1 MRHVFLPPLSTC
13 KSAMIHRP
21 GVTSYVAT
29 LSGTFSD
36 NSQVV
41 LRFIKL
47 KKAEDFHQRPG
58 NVIKVMTR
66 TDEKFDEVQES
77 IAWIIY
83 VTFPHTVNRAHRS
96 YLAMGK

>member
-1 MRHVFLPPLSTC
+1 MRHVFLPPFSTC

-47 KKAEDFHQRPG
+47 KQAEDYHQRV
-58 NVIKVMTR
+58 NVMKVMTAAMTR
-66 TDEKFDEVQES
+66 TDEAFDEVQES
-77 IAWIIY
+77 IACE
-83 VTFPHTVNRAHRS
+83 
-96 YLAMGK
+96 